1 MKMLVML
8 AFCLGTLC
16 ACTPPAGIEPAM
28 IRATVAGTTAQPDPV
43 ETQIRVLEKA
53 GKLKVL
59 AVRESFPPQFELEGS
74 AQALAEVGAL
84 AQPR

>member
-1 MKMLVML
+1 MKVLAILV
-8 AFCLGTLC
+8 FCLGTLC
-16 ACTPPAGIEPAM
+16 ACTPPAGVEQAM
-28 IRATVAGTTAQPDPV
+28 IRATVAGTTTQPDPV
-43 ETQIRVLEKA
+43 ETQIRALEKA

-74 AQALAEVGAL
+74 AQVLAQVQAL